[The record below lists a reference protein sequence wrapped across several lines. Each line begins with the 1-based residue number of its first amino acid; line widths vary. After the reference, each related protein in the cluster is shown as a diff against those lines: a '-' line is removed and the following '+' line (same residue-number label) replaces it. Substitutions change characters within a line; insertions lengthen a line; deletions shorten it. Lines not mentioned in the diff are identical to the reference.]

1 MTEQNPTA
9 PITQDVLTIPR
20 KLPEGGRM
28 NIVGLTRDQLREA
41 LIAAGTPEKQ
51 AKMRLGQVW
60 QWIYHWGVRDFAD
73 MTNLAKDYRA
83 LLAEKFE
90 IALPEVVTRQ
100 VSADGTRKY
109 LLRIAG
115 GHEVEMV
122 YIPEENRG
130 TLCVSSQVGCTLTC
144 SFCHTGTQ
152 KLVRNLTAGEIVG
165 QLMLARD
172 DLGEWPEQGAPKDE
186 TRLISNV
193 VLMGMGEP
201 LYNFENVRDAMK
213 VVMDNE
219 GLTLSRRRITLST
232 SGVVPEIA
240 RAAEEIGC
248 LLAVS
253 FHATTDE
260 VRDRLVPINKR
271 WNIETLLNTLRDY
284 PRLSNSERITFEYVM
299 LKGVND
305 SDADARRLVKLI
317 RGIPAKINLIP
328 FNEWPGAPYE
338 RSDWERIE
346 AFADII
352 YKAGYASP
360 IRTPRGEDIMAAC
373 GQLKSAT
380 ERSPQEPGRDRCRG
394 RTGLSPRLVRHLVCI
409 STPSTTKSCVFDVT
423 MPLPRAYKM
432 RTRTRTG
439 LHDRRRAATGR
450 IRRRFHQGSQ
460 RVGGC
465 SETAG
470 NVYRR
475 YRRRL
480 RPAPH
485 GL

>member
-1 MTEQNPTA
+1 MTDATA

-20 KLPEGGRM
+20 KLPEGGKT
-28 NIVGLTRDQLREA
+28 NLVGLTREQLREA
-41 LIAAGTPEKQ
+41 LIAAGTPERQ
-51 AKMRLGQVW
+51 AKMRVGQIW
-60 QWIYHWGVRDFAD
+60 QWVYHWGTRDFAE

-83 LLAEKFE
+83 LLAEKFVIE
-90 IALPEVVTRQ
+90 IPEIVSKQ
-100 VSADGTRKY
+100 VSMDGTRKY

-115 GHEVEMV
+115 GHEVEAV

-130 TLCVSSQVGCTLTC
+130 TLCISSQVGCTLTC

-165 QLMLARD
+165 QVMVARD
-172 DLGEWPEQGAPKDE
+172 DLGEWPVPGAPKDE
-186 TRLISNV
+186 TRLVSNV

-201 LYNFENVRDAMK
+201 LYNFDNVRDAMK
-213 VVMDNE
+213 VVMDGE
-219 GLTLSRRRITLST
+219 GLSLSRRRITLST

-240 RAAEEIGC
+240 KTAEEIGC
-248 LLAVS
+248 LLAIS
-253 FHATTDE
+253 FHATTDA
-260 VRDRLVPINKR
+260 VRDKLVPVNKK

-299 LKGVND
+299 LKGIND
-305 SDADARRLVKLI
+305 SDADAKRLVKLI

-380 ERSPQEPGRDRCRG
+380 ERARKSRAEIQAE
-394 RTGLSPRLVRHLVCI
+394 TGL
-409 STPSTTKSCVFDVT
+409 
-423 MPLPRAYKM
+423 
-432 RTRTRTG
+432 
-439 LHDRRRAATGR
+439 
-450 IRRRFHQGSQ
+450 
-460 RVGGC
+460 
-465 SETAG
+465 
-470 NVYRR
+470 
-475 YRRRL
+475 
-480 RPAPH
+480 
-485 GL
+485 